1 MDLRQPP
8 QPLCLESLHSSLE
21 LIEVGFQLRVSERPD
36 GPVIVLAAVF
46 AARPIVTVLPKRS
59 RRDACN
65 PCVLKT
71 IVDPSLLRI
80 VRVPSALTVSVVPR
94 KTGIV
99 AFVKVP
105 LACLVNAARALPR

>member
-1 MDLRQPP
+1 MPT
-8 QPLCLESLHSSLE
+8 
-21 LIEVGFQLRVSERPD
+21 QLRLSQRPD

-59 RRDACN
+59 PRDVCN

-71 IVDPSLLRI
+71 IVDPSFWRI
-80 VRVPSALTVSVVPR
+80 VRVPSALTVIVVPR
-94 KTGIV
+94 KAGTV

-105 LACLVNAARALPR
+105 LACFVNAVRALPR